1 MGSGKLSSKK
11 RSSPSS
17 SALKARKKKK
27 RSKDRRKKRSRRDQD
42 KSKRR
47 YSDDDS
53 TSISSV
59 PHSISD
65 DDHHT
70 KRRGRSLAT
79 RDTKAHKRRA
89 ERSPSSSESSE
100 DTRRR
105 SKSKRRKDTDSKRK
119 SKRHDKKRRREP
131 SVDSV
136 SSPSRSCS
144 TCGSRDDNAVR
155 NINTKVRPDKPKRDE
170 DMGRER
176 SKNNYRSKSF
186 SLSSHKDSEI
196 ERAESEKRE
205 TFENQPKRLKSV
217 VTVAVER
224 YRDEDRDE
232 IKDEIVYEN
241 DDYPS
246 CRSNDSNDGA
256 GAKDAAVHSK
266 SDRLINIE
274 DAREEK
280 GVSDDSTSPGSGLP
294 GGGLGDEAPS
304 SFQGGNASDLLNENM
319 DETRTSNDAG
329 PKVDDLEAI
338 LRQKALENLKKF
350 RDRAKIHR
358 DEKGNF
364 DGKAKELPS
373 LNKNS
378 VLDRPDKKT
387 DTAFATSVSL
397 SENVG
402 SMTMEKNFDV
412 STHKTDADLDPSGN
426 KGTGFG
432 AVKLH
437 SSQIPSRKVSTH
449 EPLPDNTRPSSRKNF
464 DERRPNRIIHLSS
477 KRPATINLSEGNTI
491 HDNAKEQRNLLTP
504 TSNQEPSELNRTLK
518 EASDSSH
525 QRVPNSFDRAL
536 SDVAKSTHSVSQGSK
551 LVVAEGSSS
560 AEAPGE
566 NQSGAVQP
574 AKNEQKQTAKDEQKE
589 GDGSSQFRQKTMSV
603 MRGGELVQVNYKV
616 YIPKNAPALARRKL
630 KR

>member
-1 MGSGKLSSKK
+1 MGSGKHSSKK

-27 RSKDRRKKRSRRDQD
+27 RSKDRRKKRSRRVQD
-42 KSKRR
+42 KSKRH

-53 TSISSV
+53 TSISSA

-105 SKSKRRKDTDSKRK
+105 RKSKRRKDTDSKRK

-144 TCGSRDDNAVR
+144 TCGSRDAVR
-155 NINTKVRPDKPKRDE
+155 NIKTKVRPDKPKRDE

-176 SKNNYRSKSF
+176 SKNNYRSRSF
-186 SLSSHKDSEI
+186 SLSSHIDSEI

-280 GVSDDSTSPGSGLP
+280 GASDDSTSPGSGLP
-294 GGGLGDEAPS
+294 GVGLGDEAPS
-304 SFQGGNASDLLNENM
+304 SFRGGDTSDLSKENM

-358 DEKGNF
+358 DEKGNL

-373 LNKNS
+373 LNKDS

-412 STHKTDADLDPSGN
+412 STHKTDADLDASAN
-426 KGTGFG
+426 KGAGFG
-432 AVKLH
+432 VVKLH

-477 KRPATINLSEGNTI
+477 KRAATTNLSEGNTI
-491 HDNAKEQRNLLTP
+491 HDNAKDQRNLLTP
-504 TSNQEPSELNRTLK
+504 TSNQEPSEPNRTLK

-525 QRVPNSFDRAL
+525 QRVPNSFNRAL
-536 SDVAKSTHSVSQGSK
+536 SDAAKSTHSASQGSK

-566 NQSGAVQP
+566 NQSGAVQT
-574 AKNEQKQTAKDEQKE
+574 ANNEQKQTAKDDQKE
-589 GDGSSQFRQKTMSV
+589 GDGSSQFQQKTMSV